1 MKIDRSLLKIL
12 IIVVIFLGFGEAG
25 VVRGAPSDSAR
36 EETTR
41 VTSTETGYLENI
53 LFEKLPGRERVVL
66 MLSRQ
71 SGAVAVDQG
80 GKTVTVKVDNLFVP
94 NDLRRA
100 MGEGAL
106 DNLIRVAP
114 AQQQAPG
121 GKPQAHIGLEL
132 RNRVPYSV
140 RQDGHHVIVE
150 FNVAALAIATKSGDK
165 PAQPAPAAVTAAAP
179 APTPVSEQKPA
190 AAPAPTP
197 VSEQKPAVAPE
208 QAPPPYV
215 GRLVSLDF
223 QNAGVKSVLQLLAEE
238 GGVSIVSGED
248 VKGNVTVSIRKAPWE
263 QALNTILTIT
273 GLVKKQQGNI
283 ITVMTTKKMRDDEK
297 ERKDAEKERREAE
310 ADRKKEDQAL
320 KEAEGRKRQIV
331 IEAKIIEATDE
342 FSRKIGVQWGTG
354 FTDNL
359 RVNKGSYPYG
369 ILAGASPIGATP
381 FGAMKGLAQGTAL
394 TTANLAA
401 NFPMAAAAPA
411 YALGLTLGSSYA
423 VLDAEIVAAEKTSD
437 VRIISSPKV
446 TTMDGAKAI
455 IKQGEEVPIV
465 MPATAQNP
473 ATVTFKEAVLKLE
486 VKPTITPAGQ
496 ISMEVKASND
506 YADYARAKD
515 LQGNPPINKSE
526 VESKVVVSDGE
537 TMVVGGIMKSSVTK
551 AQSGLPWVA
560 KIPIL
565 GWLFKYDE
573 LLKNRKQ
580 LLIFITP
587 RLVTDEA
594 AAAGA
599 ETKPRS

>member
-12 IIVVIFLGFGEAG
+12 IIVGIFLGFGEAG

-41 VTSTETGYLENI
+41 VTQTETGYLENI

-165 PAQPAPAAVTAAAP
+165 PAPLAPAAVT
-179 APTPVSEQKPA
+179 A

>member
-12 IIVVIFLGFGEAG
+12 IIVGIFLGFGEAG

-41 VTSTETGYLENI
+41 VTQTETGYLENI

-165 PAQPAPAAVTAAAP
+165 PAPLAPAAVT
-179 APTPVSEQKPA
+179 A

-283 ITVMTTKKMRDDEK
+283 ITVMTTKKLRDDEK